1 MCQICLIF
9 ATFAQDK
16 LRLAKLSDLPLPSL
30 ALLKAKAKFR
40 TARQRDE

>member
-16 LRLAKLSDLPLPSL
+16 LRLAKLSDLSLPSF
-30 ALLKAKAKFR
+30 ALFKYKISY
-40 TARQRDE
+40 ARQS